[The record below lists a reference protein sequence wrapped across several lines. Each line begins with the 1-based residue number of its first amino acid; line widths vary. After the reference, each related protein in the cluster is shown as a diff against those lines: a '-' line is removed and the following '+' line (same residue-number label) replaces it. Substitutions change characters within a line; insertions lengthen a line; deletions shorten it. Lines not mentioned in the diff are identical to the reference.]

1 MSKFWNDRVNALTP
15 YVPGEQTRD
24 ATLLKLNTNESPY
37 GTSPLVLQEITSAT
51 DGGLSL
57 YPDPTARLLRES
69 IGKFYSLDAEQV
81 FVGNGSD
88 EVLAHIFGGLF
99 SSAREVLSPEIT
111 YGFYPIYCRY
121 FGLEYRAVPL
131 LDDFSIDVRLFNA
144 KEGHVGGIIIA
155 NPNAATGIALEL
167 EDIRH
172 LLEVNSD
179 IVVVVD
185 EAYVD
190 FGAESAI
197 TLLSE
202 YSNLLVVQTCS
213 KSRGLAGMRIGLAL
227 GSVDLIEALI
237 RMKDSFNSYPL
248 DKLAQV
254 GAAAAFGDTAYFDK
268 TRNKVIATR
277 ESFRARILMAGYDV
291 VPSKANF
298 LLVRHPFLNGADFA
312 HQLRLRGILVRHLS
326 GEKLLLYVRI
336 SIGTDEQMDHVV
348 EVFLNLISQLNDG

>member
-37 GTSPLVLQEITSAT
+37 GTSPLVLKEIGLAT

-57 YPDPTARLLRES
+57 YPDPTALHLRES
-69 IGKFYSLDAEQV
+69 IGEYYSLETEQV

-99 SSAREVLSPEIT
+99 SSSGVVLSPEIT

-121 FGLEYRAVPL
+121 FGLEYRSVPL
-131 LDDFSIDVRLFNA
+131 LDDFSIDVNCFSTP
-144 KEGHVGGIIIA
+144 KDSVSGIIIA
-155 NPNAATGIALEL
+155 NPNAATGIALGL
-167 EDIRH
+167 DDIGH
-172 LLEVNSD
+172 LLEVNPD
-179 IVVVVD
+179 IVVVID

-197 TLLSE
+197 TLLTE

-213 KSRGLAGMRIGLAL
+213 KSRGLAGMRVGLAL
-227 GSVDLIEALI
+227 GSVDLIEALV

-254 GAAAAFGDTAYFDK
+254 GAAAAFADISYFEE
-268 TRNKVIATR
+268 TRKKVIATR
-277 ESFRARILMAGYDV
+277 EKFGSEILMAGYEV
-291 VPSKANF
+291 IPSMSNF
-298 LLVRHPFLNGADFA
+298 LMVRHPVMDGADFY
-312 HQLRLRGILVRHLS
+312 HQLRARGILVRHLS
-326 GEKLLLYVRI
+326 GIKLKPYIRI
-336 SIGTDEQMDHVV
+336 SIGTNEQMDQAA
-348 EVFLNLISQLNDG
+348 EVFRDLISHLNDR